1 MNKYGIRGISKM
13 KKITVASIAKQAG
26 VSPATVSRVLNHR
39 ELVKEETI
47 QCVEDAMKELG
58 RRLGRREQKGQ
69 TKKPIILLN
78 IPGVDNVFYLDVIK
92 GARIS
97 AKAHGYYLLLHES
110 PLSRGTIQDFCELI
124 VQVDAAGV
132 ILLNKILEES
142 LQKIS
147 ALTPVVQCCEYN
159 EHANVPYVSI
169 DDFKA
174 AESATQYL
182 LSNGRSRIAMINGPG
197 MFNYAVHRQEGFLY
211 ALKNAE
217 ITIPRQ
223 WILQLPEIS
232 YEMAYAA
239 VSRLLKSE
247 FRPDAFF
254 AISDVFAAAAV
265 KAVKKY
271 GFRVPEDIMVVGFDN
286 IELSTM
292 TSPAIT
298 TVSQPRQQMGYTACE
313 MLLEIID
320 NPLTEVKS
328 IVLDTE
334 LIVRE
339 TA

>member
-1 MNKYGIRGISKM
+1 MIEMR
-13 KKITVASIAKQAG
+13 KITVASIAKQAG

-39 ELVKEETI
+39 ELVKEDTI
-47 QCVEDAMKELG
+47 QCVEEAMRELG
-58 RRLGRREQKGQ
+58 YRLGRKEQEEKG
-69 TKKPIILLN
+69 TEKPIILLN

-97 AKAHGYYLLLHES
+97 AKAHGYHLLLHES
-110 PLSRGTIQDFCELI
+110 PLSRGTIQDFCELV
-124 VQVDAAGV
+124 VQVEAAGV
-132 ILLNKILEES
+132 ILLNKVSEES
-142 LQKIS
+142 LQKLN
-147 ALTPVVQCCEYN
+147 ALTPLVQCCEYN
-159 EHANVPYVSI
+159 ENAHMPYVSI

-174 AESATQYL
+174 AETAAQYL
-182 LSNGRSRIAMINGPG
+182 LSSGRNKIAMINGPG
-197 MFNYAVHRQEGFLY
+197 TFNYSVHRQEGFLY
-211 ALKNAE
+211 ALKNAD

-223 WILQLPEIS
+223 WVLQLPEIS

-247 FRPDAFF
+247 SRPNAFF
-254 AISDVFAAAAV
+254 AVLDVFAAAAV

-286 IELSTM
+286 IDLSIM

-298 TVSQPRQQMGYTACE
+298 TVSQPRQQMGYAACE

-320 NPLTEVKS
+320 NPMTEVKS
-328 IVLDTE
+328 IILDTE